1 MTKASKTTV
10 ENPSKKIQRLEQE
23 LAHIKE
29 REQILLHRY
38 DRVSARLDGAFR
50 SPVSFALSRLF
61 HQYIKR
67 DQKNVG

>member
-1 MTKASKTTV
+1 MAKVSKTPA
-10 ENPSKKIQRLEQE
+10 EDSNKKIQQLEQE
-23 LAHIKE
+23 LAHVKE

-38 DRVSARLDGAFR
+38 DRVAARLDGAFR